1 MIPRQSRPLL
11 LFACALVL
19 TAPAALA
26 QPQPAEA
33 SLGERIDAFLVAA
46 YPEETGPGAALLVI
60 DDGEVVYRGAR
71 GMADVELGVS
81 LEPDHVFRL
90 GSITKQFTGVAIMIL
105 EEEGKLSVSDPITDF
120 LPDYPTHGHTI
131 TIEHLLTHTS
141 GIYNYT
147 NVPGFM
153 DEPVRQ
159 DVTTEELVDS
169 FKGFAMDFAPGERWN
184 YSNSGY
190 VLLGAI
196 IEEVSGQSYADF
208 VRERIFEPLGMDNSY
223 YGGHQIIPGRVKGY
237 SAEGEGYVNAGYI
250 SMTQPHAAG
259 SLLSTVDDLATWHRA
274 LAGGE
279 LISAESYE
287 RMTTPFV
294 LNDGEA
300 TTYGYGFTVQ
310 DVRGRNAVMHGGG
323 IHGFVTLAAYFP
335 DEGIYVAALSNIP
348 GVGFGP
354 GQLALKAAALT
365 FGDPFPEFEP
375 IEVPSD
381 ILERYVGVYR
391 IDDNNTRTVTLED
404 GKLYTQRT
412 GGARLEV
419 IPHSENGFY
428 YEQAMTHFEIV
439 TDESGAVS
447 HMLMYHDGAS
457 EAERA
462 DFTDEEIPTREE
474 ADVDS
479 ATYDRYVGKYVLAPS
494 FVLTVTREGDRLFT
508 QATGQSK
515 VEIFPESETRFFLKV
530 VDAQLEFEVDGD
542 GPAPSVTLFQGGQ
555 TIKGK
560 RID

>member
-1 MIPRQSRPLL
+1 M
-11 LFACALVL
+11 LFFFASMLVVA
-19 TAPAALA
+19 APVAIA

-33 SLGERIDAFLVAA
+33 SLGEQIDAYLVAA
-46 YPEETGPGAALLVI
+46 YPDDAGPGAALLVV
-60 DDGEVVYRGAR
+60 DDGEIVYRGAR
-71 GMADVELGVS
+71 GMANVELAVPLS
-81 LEPDHVFRL
+81 PDQVFRL
-90 GSITKQFTGVAIMIL
+90 GSITKQFTGAAIMLL
-105 EEEGKLSVSDPITDF
+105 EEEGKLSVSDPITKY

-141 GIYNYT
+141 GIFNYT

-153 DEPVRQ
+153 DQPVRM

-169 FKGFAMDFAPGERWN
+169 FKGFAMDFAPGESWN
-184 YSNSGY
+184 YSNSAY
-190 VLLGAI
+190 VMLGAI

-208 VRERIFEPLGMDNSY
+208 VHERIFEPLGMNNSY
-223 YGGHQIIPGRVKGY
+223 YGGHQIIPGRVDGY
-237 SAEGEGYVNAGYI
+237 TAEEDGYVNAGYI

-259 SLLSTVDDLATWHRA
+259 SLLSTVDDLATWHLA

-300 TTYGYGFTVQ
+300 TTYGYGFALQ
-310 DVRGRNAVMHGGG
+310 DVRGQRAVMHGGG
-323 IHGFVTLAAYFP
+323 IHGFVTMAAYFP
-335 DEGIYVAALSNIP
+335 DEGVYVAALSNYP
-348 GVGFGP
+348 GGGSGP

-365 FGDPFPEFEP
+365 FGDPFPEFEA

-381 ILERYVGVYR
+381 ALARYVGVYR
-391 IDDNNTRTVTLED
+391 IDDNATRTVTLED
-404 GKLYTQRT
+404 GKLYTQRS

-419 IPHSENGFY
+419 FPHAENGFF
-428 YEQAMTHFEIV
+428 YEQSMTHFEIV
-439 TDESGAVS
+439 SDESGAVS
-447 HMLMYHDGAS
+447 HMLMYHDGAT
-457 EAERA
+457 EPERA
-462 DFTDEEIPTREE
+462 DFTDEEIPIQEE
-474 ADVDS
+474 AAVDS
-479 ATYDRYVGKYVLAPS
+479 SIYDRYVGKYELAPN
-494 FVLTVTREGDRLFT
+494 FVLTVTRDGDRLFT
-508 QATGQSK
+508 QATGQAK

-530 VDAQLEFEVDGD
+530 VDAQLEFEVDGE